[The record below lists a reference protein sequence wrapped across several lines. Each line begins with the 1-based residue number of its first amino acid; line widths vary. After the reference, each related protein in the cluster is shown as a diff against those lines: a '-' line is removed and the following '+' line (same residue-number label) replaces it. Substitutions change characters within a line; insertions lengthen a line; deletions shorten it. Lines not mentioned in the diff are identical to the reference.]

1 MGPTE
6 HCAEAAFAVPA
17 APGAKKRDPSAK
29 QRGTGLPLWV
39 VLAVVG
45 LSTMWMLFGSMLLAS
60 ARAHDFLNIYTGASL
75 ARQGHFAELHD
86 PAVQLA
92 FERTIQPNNPWLVPF
107 VRPGFYAALLAP
119 LSLLPYNTA
128 FVVWITAQSLLLIGC
143 WAWIWKLFGADALV
157 FASLYLPTALGIA
170 SGQDCVLML
179 ALFLL
184 VYELAERSR
193 WFAAG
198 AALALMLMKFHLILL
213 WPVALIVQR
222 RWRMLAGF
230 CAMAAGLVGICA
242 ALGGVGSLK
251 TYWDLLHN
259 RSLDRLSPSP
269 ELMISVQG
277 TLSNLGVNGPGATGA
292 VIGAV
297 VLIFLWSVRHAP
309 LWRTFALTAAASLWI
324 VPHVYGYDASLLL
337 LPILLTLYRSTNQ
350 ISRSVATLLSTPIPF
365 AFSMAGKPWTIVSS
379 LSVLVFFL
387 LLAFEQSRKVST
399 LGRAR

>member
-6 HCAEAAFAVPA
+6 HYAKAAFGVQPL
-17 APGAKKRDPSAK
+17 APGAKKRES
-29 QRGTGLPLWV
+29 GLPLWV

-45 LSTMWMLFGSMLLAS
+45 LSTMWMLFGAMLLPS
-60 ARAHDFLNIYTGASL
+60 ARVHDFLNIYTGASL
-75 ARQGHFAELHD
+75 ARQGHFAQLHD
-86 PAVQLA
+86 PEVQLA
-92 FERTIQPNNPWLVPF
+92 FERTLQPQNPWLVPF

-128 FVVWITAQSLLLIGC
+128 FVVWIATQSLLLIGC
-143 WAWIWKLFGADALV
+143 WAWIWKLFGAEALV

-184 VYELAERSR
+184 AYELVERSR

-198 AALALMLMKFHLILL
+198 AALALMLVKFHLILL

-230 CAMAAGLVGICA
+230 CATAAGLVGVCA
-242 ALGGVGSLK
+242 ALGGIGSLK
-251 TYWDLLHN
+251 TYWDLLHDK
-259 RSLDRLSPSP
+259 SLDRLSPSP

-277 TLSNLGVNGPGATGA
+277 TLSNLGIEGTWTTGA

-297 VLIFLWSVRHAP
+297 VLLFLWSVRNAP

-337 LPILLTLYRSTNQ
+337 LPIMLTIYRSTSQ
-350 ISRSVATLLSTPIPF
+350 VSRGIATLLSTPLPF
-365 AFSMAGKPWTIVSS
+365 GFALAPKPWTIISS

-387 LLAFEQSRKVST
+387 LLVYEEWRKNHRSGTELQSTRN
-399 LGRAR
+399 